1 MIISAHKKLIG
12 SKEVL
17 EITGISRA
25 TLNNYIKMGI
35 IPKPIVLTPSGGGG
49 RPSRMGYFPRA
60 VVERIEMV
68 KLLKKEGLGIEDI
81 AIKFKKLPLKEATV
95 DLTEL
100 EPRGQETVS
109 RGSEKELRLT
119 LEDISSPAY
128 LLNYNF
134 ELEWINHDAEL
145 RLFAQPLSTISDLES
160 RNIFK
165 VLFNWEFHNHVRN
178 WEDLVSFHMSFAK
191 IKFSKAWIEKLYRG
205 ISETQ
210 VGVLK
215 KIYESVSTPPRRGV
229 NYTNIKLIL
238 GDGTT
243 EAYNVYAIFFKEG
256 IFFVYSVAGSDLLT
270 IDPVGLFL
278 RSGMSFSSVKD
289 SARLSSTSK
298 ASGKGVIEEKG
309 PSDPFNGNAER
320 K

>member
-1 MIISAHKKLIG
+1 MLISAYKKLIG
-12 SKEVL
+12 SKELL

-35 IPKPIVLTPSGGGG
+35 IPKPLVLTPSEGGG

-60 VVERIEMV
+60 VLERIEMV

-81 AIKFKKLPLKEATV
+81 AIKFKKFPLTEATV
-95 DLTEL
+95 DLTKL
-100 EPRGQETVS
+100 EKRAQDTVS
-109 RGSEKELRLT
+109 RGTGKELRLT

-145 RLFAQPLSTISDLES
+145 RLFAQPVSTMNELES
-160 RNIFK
+160 RNVFK

-205 ISETQ
+205 ISERQ

-215 KIYESVSTPPRRGV
+215 KIYERVSTPPRRGV

-238 GDGTT
+238 RDGTT
-243 EAYNVYAIFFKEG
+243 EAYNVYATFFKEG
-256 IFFVYSVAGSDLLT
+256 IFFVYSVAGSDLLA
-270 IDPVGLFL
+270 IEPVGLFL
-278 RSGMSFSSVKD
+278 KSGMSFSTVKD

-298 ASGKGVIEEKG
+298 ASGKGVTEQNE
-309 PSDPFNGNAER
+309 PSDPYNGNAER
-320 K
+320 